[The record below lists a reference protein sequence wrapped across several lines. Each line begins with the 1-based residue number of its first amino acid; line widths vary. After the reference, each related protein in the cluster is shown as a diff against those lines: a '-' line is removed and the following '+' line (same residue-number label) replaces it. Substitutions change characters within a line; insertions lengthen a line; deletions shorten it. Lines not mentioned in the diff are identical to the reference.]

1 MAKMSTFWIAV
12 IGSSALA
19 FAVKFIGASVPETF
33 LSNPR
38 ILRINILI
46 PVALLTALIA
56 VNTFADKTQLI
67 LDHRALGIA
76 AAVTLLIAKAP
87 FPVVVVGAAIA
98 SALTYRYI

>member
-1 MAKMSTFWIAV
+1 MSTFWIAV

-19 FAVKFIGASVPETF
+19 FVIKFVGASVPETF

-38 ILRINILI
+38 ILRINTLI

-56 VNTFADKTQLI
+56 VNTFADKTQLV

-76 AAVTLLIAKAP
+76 AAITLLITKAP
-87 FPVVVVGAAIA
+87 FPVVVVGAAIT
-98 SALTYRYI
+98 SALAYRYF

>member
-1 MAKMSTFWIAV
+1 MSTFWIAV

-19 FAVKFIGASVPETF
+19 FIVKFVGASVPETF

-38 ILRINILI
+38 ILRINTFI

-56 VNTFADKTQLI
+56 VNTFADKTKLV

-76 AAVTLLIAKAP
+76 TAVTLLIAKAP
-87 FPVVVVGAAIA
+87 FPVVVLGAALT
-98 SALTYRYI
+98 SALAYRYF

>member
-1 MAKMSTFWIAV
+1 MAQMSTFWIAV

-19 FAVKFIGASVPETF
+19 FVIKFVGASVPETF

-38 ILRINILI
+38 ILRINTFI

-56 VNTFADKTQLI
+56 VNTFADKTKLV

-76 AAVTLLIAKAP
+76 AAATLLIAKAP
-87 FPVVVVGAAIA
+87 FPVVVVGAALT
-98 SALTYRYI
+98 SALAYRYI

>member
-1 MAKMSTFWIAV
+1 MSTFWVAV

-19 FAVKFIGASVPETF
+19 FVIKFVGASVPETF

-38 ILRINILI
+38 ILRINTFI

-56 VNTFADKTQLI
+56 VNTFADKTKLV

-76 AAVTLLIAKAP
+76 AAATLLIAKAP
-87 FPVVVVGAAIA
+87 FPVVVVGAALT
-98 SALTYRYI
+98 SALAYRYI

>member
-1 MAKMSTFWIAV
+1 MSTFWIAV

-19 FAVKFIGASVPETF
+19 FIVKFVGASVPDTF

-38 ILRINILI
+38 ILRINTFI

-56 VNTFADKTQLI
+56 VNTFADKTKLV

-76 AAVTLLIAKAP
+76 TAVTLLIAKAP
-87 FPVVVVGAAIA
+87 FPVVVVGAAIT

>member
-1 MAKMSTFWIAV
+1 MSTFWIAV

-19 FAVKFIGASVPETF
+19 FVIKFVGASVPETF

-38 ILRINILI
+38 ILRINTFI

-56 VNTFADKTQLI
+56 VNTFADKTKLV

-76 AAVTLLIAKAP
+76 AAATLLIAKAP
-87 FPVVVVGAAIA
+87 FPVVVVGAALT
-98 SALTYRYI
+98 SALAYRYI